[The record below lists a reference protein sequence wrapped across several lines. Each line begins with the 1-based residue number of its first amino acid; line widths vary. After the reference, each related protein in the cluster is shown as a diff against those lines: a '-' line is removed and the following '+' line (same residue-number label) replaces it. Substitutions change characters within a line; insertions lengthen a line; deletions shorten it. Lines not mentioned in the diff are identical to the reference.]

1 MYLLIMRR
9 GIGLTLLLVFQF
21 LCINFSLAQVKNEIS
36 PEQLIVRNAASV
48 YFKSLAE
55 QSGIYRGVEYTGF
68 PYRLNNGHQYFET
81 QFPVQGSVYYDGILY
96 KDIPMW
102 YDLVKNQVIVQ
113 YIDGFSEIKLHNEL
127 IDYFSIHDHHFVH
140 LGRDKTGNNTLSEGF
155 YDLVY
160 LGRTQVL
167 VKRSKGTLKEVSA
180 GFAITIL
187 KQKNEFYLIKE
198 GVYLPVKN
206 QSSVLNALGNKQKEI
221 QEFLKKSNV
230 KFRKDPENAIVRMVR
245 YYDILTESK

>member
-1 MYLLIMRR
+1 MIRGTGLI
-9 GIGLTLLLVFQF
+9 LLLVFQILF
-21 LCINFSLAQVKNEIS
+21 LNRAIAQDL
-36 PEQLIVRNAASV
+36 PENSGEQMLVRNAATV
-48 YFKSLAE
+48 YFNSLAE

-81 QFPVQGSVYYDGILY
+81 PIPVKGSVNYDGIFY

-140 LGRDKTGNNTLSEGF
+140 LGRDKVANSVISEGF

-160 LGRTQVL
+160 VGRIQVL
-167 VKRSKGTLKEVSA
+167 VKRSKSTLKEVST
-180 GFAITIL
+180 GIAITIE
-187 KQKNEFYLIKE
+187 KQKNEFYLVKE
-198 GVYLPVKN
+198 GAYLPVKS

-230 KFRKDPENAIVRMVR
+230 KFRRDPEDAIVRIVR
-245 YYDILTESK
+245 YYDLLTESK

>member
-1 MYLLIMRR
+1 MIFL
-9 GIGLTLLLVFQF
+9 GGFQF
-21 LCINFSLAQVKNEIS
+21 LFLNFSIAQIKNEIS
-36 PEQLIVRNAASV
+36 PEQLTVRNAASE
-48 YFKSLAE
+48 YFQSLGE

-81 QFPVQGSVYYDGILY
+81 QFPVKGSVYYDGILY

-127 IDYFSIHDHHFVH
+127 IDYFSIYDHHFVH
-140 LGRDKTGNNTLSEGF
+140 LGRDKIGNSVLSEGF

-160 LGRTQVL
+160 VGKTQVL
-167 VKRSKGTLKEVSA
+167 VKRSKGTLKEVNTGIA
-180 GFAITIL
+180 LTIL
-187 KQKNEFYLIKE
+187 KQKNEVYLVKE
-198 GVYLPVKN
+198 GVYLPVKK
-206 QSSVLNALGNKQKEI
+206 QSSVFNALGSKQKEI
-221 QEFLKKSNV
+221 QEFLRKSNV

-245 YYDILTESK
+245 YYDLLTELK